1 MSENTIA
8 NGEVIPET
16 LQDYNITLHKRQ
28 EELDRRIVGG
38 KLLLW
43 KACKEVTFVQ
53 NAPRGARSV
62 EIHRTAHARLVRLKD
77 GRYSV
82 RVRFAPSE
90 WQVGYQLIA
99 EMREINMMAQED
111 VTKQQ
116 QKRKEAENA
125 SK

>member
-8 NGEVIPET
+8 NGEVIPEK
-16 LQDYNITLHKRQ
+16 LQDYNVTLHKRQ
-28 EELDRRIVGG
+28 EELDRQIVGG

-43 KACKEVTFVQ
+43 KASKEVTFVQ

-82 RVRFAPSE
+82 RVRFAPTE
-90 WQVGYQLIA
+90 RQVGYQLIA
-99 EMREINMMAQED
+99 EMREINKMAQED
-111 VTKQQ
+111 EMKQQ
-116 QKRKEAENA
+116 QKRKEAESE